1 MRVTP
6 ISIAILGSIALVA
19 CSDDGPSPGDGND
32 RTAALFEEIA
42 DSIAGGGDYARADA
56 LRHAA
61 MVVRLAGEPAE
72 VTLTIDGERRLF
84 VAVAEELEYPSIVC
98 RWPTDSG
105 MVFPDGGGTP
115 PDSGSMPP
123 MPPPPGPGSCEP
135 EGSMRMRTLIAWEPE
150 QMAEVVRL
158 VADQGRGRVAPG
170 VPDAMAGPSHHG
182 ESWGGGMGRPTDPT
196 MPPSPG
202 DSAIASPPFEPGP
215 GFMGEYLERDRGFWI
230 SVSGEQSNTMEK
242 DGGTCSREVV
252 EFDWARY
259 ACQAIRVR
267 FEFAM
272 RVQKLVMIPF
282 DGWNP
287 RDSVPLP
294 PVETRDIGMAATS
307 VPGARLSLLEWL
319 APPVPIGPPV
329 PMPGPMPGPMPM
341 PGGSGGA
348 SPGAPTGG

>member
-1 MRVTP
+1 MRTFLTP
-6 ISIAILGSIALVA
+6 MATLGSLSVIA
-19 CSDDGPSPGDGND
+19 CSDGGTSPGSGDD
-32 RTAALFEEIA
+32 RTAALFEALA

-61 MVVRLAGEPAE
+61 VIVRLAGDPAP
-72 VTLTIDGERRLF
+72 VTLTIDGVSRRF
-84 VAVAEELEYPSIVC
+84 VAVAEELEYPNIVC

-105 MVFPDGGGTP
+105 VVFPDGGGTP

-123 MPPPPGPGSCEP
+123 MPPLPGPGSCAP

-150 QMAEVVRL
+150 RMAEVVRL
-158 VADQGRGRVAPG
+158 VADEGRGRVAPG
-170 VPDAMAGPSHHG
+170 VPDAMAGPSHQG
-182 ESWGGGMGRPTDPT
+182 ESWGGGTGRPTDPT

-202 DSAIASPPFEPGP
+202 DSVIVSPPIEPGP
-215 GFMGEYLERDRGFWI
+215 GFMGEYLERDRGFWV
-230 SVSGEQSNTMEK
+230 SVSGEQANTMEK
-242 DGGTCSREVV
+242 DGGTCRLDEV

-272 RVQKLVMIPF
+272 RVQKMVMVPF

-287 RDSVPLP
+287 RDSLPLP
-294 PVETRDIGMAATS
+294 PIETRDISMAATS

-319 APPVPIGPPV
+319 APPMPVEPPR
-329 PMPGPMPGPMPM
+329 PMPGPMPM
-341 PGGSGGA
+341 PSDSGSA
-348 SPGAPTGG
+348 SPGMPGGG